1 MDVEFFHDQ
10 FSESFN
16 ITTFLRN
23 FLDQNEENISSV
35 FNNSCKEDESLVAMS
50 EIVTNKV
57 IPVLVVVGILG
68 IEKVYQYLLLKLLF
82 RQCDSNCEYLQ

>member
-16 ITTFLRN
+16 ITLFLHN

-68 IEKVYQYLLLKLLF
+68 IEKVYQFLFLKPLI

>member
-1 MDVEFFHDQ
+1 MEFFHDQ

-35 FNNSCKEDESLVAMS
+35 FNNSCKEDESLVVMS

-68 IEKVYQYLLLKLLF
+68 IEKVYQFLVPKLLF
-82 RQCDSNCEYLQ
+82 RQCDSNC